1 MIGKSHM
8 HAMDI
13 EPITPPYI
21 LLLHKEG
28 VPFELCSLVEVLS
41 TQ

>member
-8 HAMDI
+8 HEMDI
-13 EPITPPYI
+13 EPITSPSI